1 MSGTS
6 GFSQLHKHAKE
17 IIFYTIADEFVQ
29 VNNAADKAYSFQE
42 RNIPFICI
50 KPKVDTR
57 NGVNTISSRI
67 GISRPCT
74 PVSTDTNIF
83 DYIQNAV
90 ELASVTGGDKFEW
103 VLVDEAQFLTSVQ
116 VEQLAA
122 IVDELD
128 INVMCYGLRTDFQ
141 TKLFEGSKRLLELA
155 DNIEELKISC
165 ECGRKAIVNTR
176 IDKNGE
182 IVLDG
187 EQIEIGGNDRYIS
200 LCRRCYHK
208 LKREKEQNF

>member
-1 MSGTS
+1 MNSSKSTM
-6 GFSQLHKHAKE
+6 LL
-17 IIFYTIADEFVQ
+17 T
-29 VNNAADKAYSFQE
+29 KAYSFQE
-42 RNIPFICI
+42 RNIPFIYI

-208 LKREKEQNF
+208 LKREKEQNHQLKTINKWQHRK

>member
-1 MSGTS
+1 MLLT
-6 GFSQLHKHAKE
+6 
-17 IIFYTIADEFVQ
+17 
-29 VNNAADKAYSFQE
+29 KAYSFQE

>member
-1 MSGTS
+1 MNSSKSTM
-6 GFSQLHKHAKE
+6 LL
-17 IIFYTIADEFVQ
+17 T
-29 VNNAADKAYSFQE
+29 KAYSFQE

>member
-1 MSGTS
+1 MNSSKSTM
-6 GFSQLHKHAKE
+6 LL
-17 IIFYTIADEFVQ
+17 T
-29 VNNAADKAYSFQE
+29 KAYSFQE

-74 PVSTDTNIF
+74 PVATDTNIF
-83 DYIQNAV
+83 EYIQNAV
-90 ELASVTGGDKFEW
+90 ELASATGGDKFEW
-103 VLVDEAQFLTSVQ
+103 VLVDEAQFLTAAQ
-116 VEQLAA
+116 VEQLADV
-122 IVDELD
+122 VDELD

-165 ECGRKAIVNTR
+165 ECGRKAIINTR

-208 LKREKEQNF
+208 LKREKEQNINQKS